1 MKLADHLIEFR
12 NRFIICLI
20 AIVITMVVGFILSEP
35 ALDLIRRPILEI
47 AQDRGG
53 RVSIN
58 FTNVTTGFDLRLQ
71 MALTLGVVMASPVW
85 LYQVW
90 MFLMPGLK
98 KTERRYALG
107 FLGTGIPL
115 FLAGVV
121 TGLAIQPRIVQVM
134 TSFVPFEDTVFYDA
148 KTYYSFVLTLCLAV
162 GIAYI
167 VPVLLVMLNLA
178 GVITGKQILAGWR
191 WAVLITALFAAI
203 ATPAADVISMLLL
216 MVPMVLLYFLAAG
229 VASLFDR
236 ARMNRRKNVEAEI
249 EAEIAAGASP
259 LPGPKPTDI
268 DAANSSKSQPGRFE
282 A

>member
-1 MKLADHLIEFR
+1 M
-12 NRFIICLI
+12 
-20 AIVITMVVGFILSEP
+20 
-35 ALDLIRRPILEI
+35 
-47 AQDRGG
+47 
-53 RVSIN
+53 
-58 FTNVTTGFDLRLQ
+58 
-71 MALTLGVVMASPVW
+71 
-85 LYQVW
+85 
-90 MFLMPGLK
+90 
-98 KTERRYALG
+98 
-107 FLGTGIPL
+107 
-115 FLAGVV
+115 
-121 TGLAIQPRIVQVM
+121 
-134 TSFVPFEDTVFYDA
+134 
-148 KTYYSFVLTLCLAV
+148 
-162 GIAYI
+162 
-167 VPVLLVMLNLA
+167 PVLLVMLNLA

-259 LPGPKPTDI
+259 LPDPKPTDI